1 MVEYINYEKEDNKPS
16 STGKKGE
23 PKKPIFTFKR
33 ILLGIGGAILLSIL
47 ISSCVVMISP
57 KIAVVPIKGEIT
69 TNDVQTLFQS
79 QISSRSIANQ
89 IYELAD
95 DTTVKAIILD
105 INSPGGS
112 PVASDEIARS
122 VAYARDQKDIYSVIS
137 DTGASGAYWVAVSST
152 KIYSAPMSIIGSIGV
167 TSAGLSFED
176 FIKEYNISYRRQV
189 AGEFKDMGSP
199 YREQTPEEVEKM
211 QTLLDTIHEEFILHV
226 AQNRNLTINE
236 TRELATGEIFLG
248 KRAEELRLIDN
259 IGYIRDVKQ
268 ELKNKHGN
276 ETMVLE
282 YSSFGQN
289 NLFSIT
295 NPLAGFFKISNNE
308 NRLELK

>member
-1 MVEYINYEKEDNKPS
+1 MVEYINY
-16 STGKKGE
+16 KKDESNRGVK
-23 PKKPIFTFKR
+23 PKKPVFTLKR
-33 ILLGIGGAILLSIL
+33 IIFGLIGVFLLSML
-47 ISSCVVMISP
+47 ISSCVVMVSP

-69 TNDVQTLFQS
+69 TSNVQTLFES

-122 VAYARDQKDIYSVIS
+122 VAYAREKKDVYSVIS

-167 TSAGLSFED
+167 TSAGLSFEE

-189 AGEFKDMGSP
+189 AGEFKDMGTP
-199 YREQTPEEVEKM
+199 FREQTPEEVEKM
-211 QTLLDTIHEEFILHV
+211 QNLLDTIHEEFIVHV
-226 AQNRNLTINE
+226 ARNRNLTINE

-248 KRAEELRLIDN
+248 KKAQELQLIDN

-276 ETMVLE
+276 ETLILE
-282 YSSFGQN
+282 YDSFAQG
-289 NLFSIT
+289 NLFSLT
-295 NPLAGFFKISNNE
+295 NPLAGFLKISNTE
-308 NRLELK
+308 NQVELK